1 MKLIG
6 NLKEQVA
13 ATTNKAEAKE
23 VIAKAGMEL
32 TDEEM
37 DMVSGGCDAIERL
50 KSIDDDSKIRCKE
63 TTELN
68 KKTAENMHLLNN
80 AQRH

>member
-37 DMVSGGCDAIERL
+37 DMVSGGGELEDTRILLSSPASSGRSQLLDAINN
-50 KSIDDDSKIRCKE
+50 I
-63 TTELN
+63 
-68 KKTAENMHLLNN
+68 EN
-80 AQRH
+80 ASSGDQRSRP

>member
-32 TDEEM
+32 NDEEL
-37 DMVSGGCDAIERL
+37 DQVSGGAGFYP
-50 KSIDDDSKIRCKE
+50 DDEVGHR
-63 TTELN
+63 
-68 KKTAENMHLLNN
+68 
-80 AQRH
+80 

>member
-1 MKLIG
+1 MKLTG
-6 NLKEQVA
+6 KLKENVE
-13 ATTNKAEAKE
+13 KAESKEQAKKL
-23 VIAKAGMEL
+23 IAKAGMEL

-68 KKTAENMHLLNN
+68 KKTAENMNLLNN